1 MSELARNIFNTEKS
15 DYTKTPLFLGQPGAL
30 FDTVNKQYPRIWA
43 LYMKMKSLDWDP
55 NEFDYSPCNNEFKS
69 CPKSVYDMMIKT
81 LAWQWEADSVACRQI
96 APIVAPFISS
106 SELWA
111 AWQRC
116 ADNEVVHAATYSEIV
131 RNSFDH
137 PDDILAEILKV
148 KESFARLHTVA
159 SVMNKAFEVSHNYAL
174 GNVSKDVAYEAIFM
188 FTVTMLV
195 LERIQ
200 FMSSFAVTFAIAET
214 GMFLPI
220 GKAVQKICQDEFE
233 VHVELDKAILN
244 IEMTTE
250 RGRQT
255 YERLRPQIQQLVEEV
270 YLSERAWVEY
280 AFSEGR
286 ELVGLNSELLLEWV
300 QYNVTDV
307 LDFLKLDYPFKAVR
321 KNPLGFIEEWIS
333 IGRIQTSPQEEKV
346 GQYMLGMVTD
356 NAGDKTYSVDF

>member
-1 MSELARNIFNTEKS
+1 MSELATNIFNTEKA
-15 DYTKTPLFLGQPGAL
+15 DYTKTPLFLGEPGAL
-30 FDTVNKQYPRIWA
+30 IDSINKQYPRIWT

-69 CPKSVYDMMIKT
+69 CPKSVYDIMIKT
-81 LAWQWEADSVACRQI
+81 LAWQWEADSVAARQI
-96 APIVAPFISS
+96 GPLVAPFVSS
-106 SELWA
+106 TELWA
-111 AWQRC
+111 AWQRV
-116 ADNEVVHAATYSEIV
+116 ADNEMVHALTYSEIV
-131 RNSFDH
+131 RNSFDR
-137 PDDILAEILKV
+137 PDDILAEILSV
-148 KESFARLHTVA
+148 KESFARLKTVA
-159 SVMNKAFEVSHNYAL
+159 SVMEKAYEVSHNYAL
-174 GNVSKDVAYEAIFM
+174 GNVSKEVAYEAIFM
-188 FTVTMLV
+188 FTVTLLV

-233 VHVELDKAILN
+233 VHVELDKAILE
-244 IEMTTE
+244 IELATE
-250 RGRQT
+250 RGQQT

-270 YLSERAWVEY
+270 YNSEGTWVEY

-286 ELVGLNSELLLEWV
+286 ELVGLNSTLLMEWV

-307 LDFLKLDYPFKAVR
+307 IDFLKLDFPFKPIR

-356 NAGDKTYSVDF
+356 NAGDKAYDVDF